1 MSLAIAYQMKKRGQ
15 KMAHGGMEGPC
26 EEHGSR
32 DCEMCHGG
40 EMAKG
45 GDVDEAGMRYKEVEG
60 VNKEYGAG
68 SSGTGISEAGNSVRA
83 ARDNMIYGRGR
94 DNHKAAKRM
103 MESAKDKHRETLEEM
118 RSMKKPNL
126 YAEGG
131 DVDEEHDEHDMVS
144 RIMKQRSNHYSE
156 GGRVANEDHIEA
168 DFEPNEFDDLAKDDH
183 LEFHDTGANSGDELG
198 DEQEDEDRHDIVS
211 RIMKSRRKMDRL
223 PHPM

>member
-40 EMAKG
+40 KMAEGGGVEDYSKG
-45 GDVDEAGMRYKEVEG
+45 VHKPNYEG
-60 VNKEYGAG
+60 EGSSPAG
-68 SSGTGISEAGNSVRA
+68 SFSRA
-83 ARDNMIYGRGR
+83 MTNGRT
-94 DNHKAAKRM
+94 NIPPEKTKEFAK
-103 MESAKDKHRETLEEM
+103 EEHHRVLDEM

-183 LEFHDTGANSGDELG
+183 LEAHYPGSEEIGDEA
-198 DEQEDEDRHDIVS
+198 EDEDRHDIVS
-211 RIMKSRRKMDRL
+211 RIMKSRKLKDRN
-223 PHPM
+223 PRIT

>member
-40 EMAKG
+40 KMAEGGEMGVHEPIKASD
-45 GDVDEAGMRYKEVEG
+45 DVGAGMSKAGVYTEAAHNMRDKKSEPEETAKYLEGKAKELHHQKLHEL
-60 VNKEYGAG
+60 K
-68 SSGTGISEAGNSVRA
+68 
-83 ARDNMIYGRGR
+83 
-94 DNHKAAKRM
+94 
-103 MESAKDKHRETLEEM
+103 
-118 RSMKKPNL
+118 SMKKPNL

-211 RIMKSRRKMDRL
+211 RIMKSRKLKDRN
-223 PHPM
+223 PRIT